1 MNPARLSFDVN
12 ALRDRLSARAT
23 SAPDPR
29 FAAFTP
35 AAVLVPV
42 VLGGVEPTLL
52 LTRRTAHLRDHPGQI
67 AFPGGRVDEG
77 DASPEA
83 TALREAQEE
92 IGLQP
97 EQVDVIGRLP
107 DYYITASGFRVTPVV
122 GVLRAPVLTRL
133 DAFEVAEVFETPLS
147 FLLDPANRRR
157 GIIEHQGITR
167 EFWAMPWQGYDIW
180 GATAGM
186 IVSFAD
192 QVLGEALKSAPG
204 EARGDDPY
212 LNMSK

>member
-1 MNPARLSFDVN
+1 MIPHVPAAGFDLDRLRQRLSHLP
-12 ALRDRLSARAT
+12 AGQPEA
-23 SAPDPR
+23 R
-29 FAAFTP
+29 FAGFTP

-42 VLGGVEPTLL
+42 VVGGPEPTLL
-52 LTRRTAHLRDHPGQI
+52 LTRRSAHLHDHPGQI
-67 AFPGGRVDEG
+67 AFPGGRVDAV

-83 TALREAQEE
+83 TALREAEEE
-92 IGLQP
+92 IGLP
-97 EQVDVIGRLP
+97 PDRVELIGRLP

-122 GVLRAPVLTRL
+122 GVLHTPLALTL
-133 DAFEVAEVFETPLS
+133 DSFEVAEAFETPLS

-157 GIIEHQGITR
+157 GRLEHQGMVR

-192 QVLGEALKSAPG
+192 HLL
-204 EARGDDPY
+204 RD
-212 LNMSK
+212 

>member
-1 MNPARLSFDVN
+1 MDFAAPAAGLDIDRLRTRLSLPATQPDV
-12 ALRDRLSARAT
+12 
-23 SAPDPR
+23 R
-29 FAAFTP
+29 FAGFTP

-42 VLGGVEPTLL
+42 VVGGVEPTLL
-52 LTRRTAHLRDHPGQI
+52 LTRRSAHLHDHPGQI
-67 AFPGGRVDEG
+67 AFPGGRVEAG

-92 IGLQP
+92 IGLAP
-97 EQVDVIGRLP
+97 EQVELIGRLP

-122 GVLRAPVLTRL
+122 GLLRTPLRLQL
-133 DAFEVAEVFETPLS
+133 DAFEVAEAFETPLS

-157 GIIEHQGITR
+157 GRIEHQGITR

-186 IVSFAD
+186 IVSFAEHLLRD
-192 QVLGEALKSAPG
+192 
-204 EARGDDPY
+204 
-212 LNMSK
+212 